1 MMQAVPNSA
10 TTRRSVGGCGSQV
23 VASVWSSPRSV
34 RLCRKARLFRTDNT
48 TKHYPNALCTDALAI
63 IRADASNAVV
73 CVCFATCCGLPAD
86 FAFLFS
92 RAPATSPVALASKGR
107 HCLTVPLATLLLL
120 CGVSAGGAP
129 VQVSVRDVAGAAVPD
144 AVVHANP
151 IADTVAGTRPRRN
164 AVIEQIG
171 REFVPQVTVVQ
182 AGTTVAFQTVIACSI
197 TSIRSPAKTFE
208 IKLYSGAAPFDVLFD
223 KAGLVNHR
231 PQYSRLDD
239 RLCVRGG
246 HAVLWSQR

>member
-1 MMQAVPNSA
+1 MPSFVFVSLHAV
-10 TTRRSVGGCGSQV
+10 GF
-23 VASVWSSPRSV
+23 
-34 RLCRKARLFRTDNT
+34 RLN
-48 TKHYPNALCTDALAI
+48 
-63 IRADASNAVV
+63 
-73 CVCFATCCGLPAD
+73 
-86 FAFLFS
+86 FAFLVS
-92 RAPATSPVALASKGR
+92 RALATSPVALASKGR

-182 AGTTVAFQTVIACSI
+182 AGTTVAFPNRDRLLHHVYSF
-197 TSIRSPAKTFE
+197 SPAKTFE

-223 KAGLVNHR
+223 KAGLVTIGCNIHDWMIAYVYVVDTPSFGRSDSGGKASIGDMPAGDYDVHIWHPQQRSQPAVVRLKVDGKAASELTLTIDVAPRR
-231 PQYSRLDD
+231 PKFKPPANPAAYQ
-239 RLCVRGG
+239 
-246 HAVLWSQR
+246 